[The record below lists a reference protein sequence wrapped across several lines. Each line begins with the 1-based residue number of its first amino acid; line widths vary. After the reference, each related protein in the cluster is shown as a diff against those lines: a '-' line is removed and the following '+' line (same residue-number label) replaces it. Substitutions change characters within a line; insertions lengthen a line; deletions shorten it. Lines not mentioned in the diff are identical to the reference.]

1 MLVTLM
7 GQRFKELVEWLCVT
21 PFQQQN
27 MVLNCLFALF
37 SNVLL
42 FPTKKILPN
51 LFSKMEMV
59 IMFLLVE
66 INFKF
71 IWKWTMKG
79 ITSQKKVW
87 IPSDYSELKLW
98 EIWLWNSQALS
109 NLNNRKTE
117 KFRFCI
123 ELYMTIEDPLK

>member
-7 GQRFKELVEWLCVT
+7 GQRFKELIEWLCVT

-59 IMFLLVE
+59 IICFYLLKS
-66 INFKF
+66 I
-71 IWKWTMKG
+71 
-79 ITSQKKVW
+79 S
-87 IPSDYSELKLW
+87 
-98 EIWLWNSQALS
+98 NSYESGQ
-109 NLNNRKTE
+109 
-117 KFRFCI
+117 
-123 ELYMTIEDPLK
+123 